1 LPARSKIIPR
11 LFATVLG
18 AGYSPLAPGTAGSL
32 VAALAFLFLPTY
44 LPLMV
49 LTAGLIALFFLAV
62 WSAEVVAKAENRHD
76 PAQVVID
83 EVVGMAVTVAFLPL
97 TVATIAAG
105 FVLFRIFDITKP
117 FPARRSEKLP
127 GGWGIVMDD
136 VVAGIYA
143 NLVLRG
149 VIEYT
154 SFFR

>member
-1 LPARSKIIPR
+1 
-11 LFATVLG
+11 LG
-18 AGYSPLAPGTAGSL
+18 AGYSPFAPGTAGSF

-49 LTAGLIALFFLAV
+49 FTAGLIALFFIAV
-62 WSAEVVAKAENRHD
+62 WSAEIVAKVENRHD

-83 EVVGMAVTVAFLPL
+83 EVMGMAVTMAFLPL
-97 TVATIAAG
+97 TAVTIAAG

-149 VIEYT
+149 LMAYT
-154 SFFR
+154 SFL